1 MMKVVFHLDV
11 DEEKRLL
18 MALSNISNLLKEISA
33 KDAAISLVANGS
45 AVRLFVKE
53 NASYSSSRIEALS
66 GQGVRFFMCN
76 NSLANFK
83 IDPKALVKGCE
94 VTKAGVLE
102 LIERQAD
109 GCAYVKP

>member
-11 DEEKRLL
+11 DEEKRLS
-18 MALSNISNLLKEISA
+18 MALGNISNLLKVVPA
-33 KDAAISLVANGS
+33 KNAAVSLVANGS
-45 AVRLFVKE
+45 AVRLFIRE
-53 NASYSSSRIEALS
+53 NASDSSSRIEALS
-66 GQGVRFFMCN
+66 GQGVRFFICN
-76 NSLANFK
+76 NSLTNFK

-94 VTKAGVLE
+94 ITKAGILE